1 VIADRVPGVI
11 VDDTELNNRI
21 YAGLLKKAGVTE
33 TMAFTSS
40 AEGIEWCSKHDVGML
55 VLDYKMGT
63 PDGFEFVSRFKR
75 VQHNLE
81 APIIMITGDHDREVR
96 YRALDSGVSDFLTKP
111 VDPPELI
118 ARVRNL
124 LALRSSRQSLKLQAA
139 YLADQATWLAA
150 EVRKVTQ
157 KLREREREAIC
168 GLTRAAEF
176 RDNETGMHIVRMGM
190 FAAELG
196 RTMGMADDDL
206 DMLQLAAPMHDI
218 GKVATPDHIL
228 LKEGPLT
235 SEEWTIMREHTVA
248 GYEILKDSSSELLRK
263 GAEIALSH
271 HEKFDGTGYPYGLRG
286 GEIPLWGHI
295 CAICDVFD
303 ALTSSRPYKHAW
315 SHEQA
320 VTRISDDAG
329 SHFDPRLVEA
339 FLTVAPKIGEIKQRF
354 SDAA

>member
-1 VIADRVPGVI
+1 VIAERIPGVI
-11 VDDTELNNRI
+11 VDDTEVNNRI

-33 TMAFTSS
+33 TVAFTKSS
-40 AEGIEWCSKHDVGML
+40 DGMAWCAKHDVALL

-63 PDGFEFVSRFKR
+63 PDGFEFIAQFRR
-75 VQHNLE
+75 VQHNRE
-81 APIIMITGDHDREVR
+81 APIIMITGDHNREVR
-96 YRALDSGVSDFLTKP
+96 YRALDGGVSDFLTKP

-124 LALRSSRQSLKLQAA
+124 LALRESRRSLKLQAA

-157 KLREREREAIC
+157 KLRERERETIC

-196 RTMGMADDDL
+196 RTMGMPEDDL

-218 GKVATPDHIL
+218 GKVATPDNIL
-228 LKEGPLT
+228 RKEGSLT
-235 SEEWTIMREHTVA
+235 PEESAIMREHTVA
-248 GYEILKDSSSELLRK
+248 GYEILKESPSELLRK

-271 HEKFDGTGYPYGLRG
+271 HEKFDGSGYPYGLRG
-286 GEIPLWGHI
+286 EAIPLWGRI
-295 CAICDVFD
+295 CAVCDVFD
-303 ALTSSRPYKHAW
+303 ALTSSRPYKVAW
-315 SHEQA
+315 PLERA
-320 VTRISDDAG
+320 VDQISDDAG
-329 SHFDPRLVEA
+329 SHFDPRLVDA
-339 FLTVAPKIGEIKQRF
+339 FTAVVPKLTEIKQRYT
-354 SDAA
+354 DAA